1 MIFVGPTEPLLF
13 YSILSYPIL
22 MLIDEEIHPS
32 QHKTLHLTPN
42 TQPRLVTHLQG
53 LSYLHIAPRLISSL
67 AALGFGSVACS
78 EKHFGGGGMVE
89 HLLFGIQVK

>member
-1 MIFVGPTEPLLF
+1 M
-13 YSILSYPIL
+13 
-22 MLIDEEIHPS
+22 
-32 QHKTLHLTPN
+32 QLTPN

-53 LSYLHIAPRLISSL
+53 LSYLHIAPLLILSP

-78 EKHFGGGGMVE
+78 EKHFGGGGMVQ